1 MRRKVLLI
9 EDEPSIRN
17 ILYVLLA
24 ALKCDGDV
32 AYCGQQ
38 ALAMIERESFDAV
51 LLDLRD
57 SEMPAG
63 EVIEKINAIRPSLIG
78 RVLCITSDIADP
90 NTLDMI
96 ESRSGQLVSNGC
108 LIQELCTS
116 LKALFA
122 QPQSQPAEKAAVAE

>member
-9 EDEPSIRN
+9 EDQPSIRN

-32 AYCGQQ
+32 AYSGQQ
-38 ALAMIERESFDAV
+38 ALAMIARESFDAV

-57 SEMPAG
+57 SEIPTG

-78 RVLCITSDIADP
+78 RVLCITSEIADP
-90 NTLDMI
+90 KTLDMI
-96 ESRSGQLVSNGC
+96 ENRCGSLASRGRV
-108 LIQELCTS
+108 IQEFSTS
-116 LKALFA
+116 LKALLA
-122 QPQSQPAEKAAVAE
+122 QPPAAEKAAVVE